1 MPAAASA
8 AHQDESQCPSGLV
21 GAGPVDAGDSRPV
34 ELELLVVPDCPNE
47 AAAVAAVQAAARQ
60 AGLGEGGLRV
70 TVIGTD
76 EQARGHRFA
85 GSPTL
90 LIDGVDPF
98 ADPSAP
104 IGLTCRIYSTTDG
117 PAGVPELAQLRA
129 ALVRACASRS
139 TAAGG

>member
-1 MPAAASA
+1 M
-8 AHQDESQCPSGLV
+8 
-21 GAGPVDAGDSRPV
+21 

-60 AGLGEGGLRV
+60 AGLGEVGLRV
-70 TVIGTD
+70 TVIDTD